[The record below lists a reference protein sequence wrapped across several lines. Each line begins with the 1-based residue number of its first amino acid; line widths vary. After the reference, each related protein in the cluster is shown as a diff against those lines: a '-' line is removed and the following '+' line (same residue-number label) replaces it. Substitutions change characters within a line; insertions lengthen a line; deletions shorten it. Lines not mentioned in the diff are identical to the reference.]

1 MQDLHVNK
9 PPEVLALQACKA
21 WGGLLALKYLE
32 SDWCKLDNGCRA
44 GNKVTSR
51 NMDSVPEV

>member
-1 MQDLHVNK
+1 MHVNK